1 MRCLYLAAVFLLLVC
16 ISSPLLAQSANIS
29 GQVVDPQGAAVK
41 ASAITL
47 SNTDTHVKLTTVS
60 DSNGAFI
67 LPPVAPGNYQVTVKA
82 PGFATWSDSTVKVEV
97 GEQKQ
102 LKVVLAVGSA
112 NETVQVNSAP
122 SELRTTDS
130 DRSTVVESSLVAN
143 IPLDI
148 RNPLQLI
155 NASPGVTQSDA
166 QTAGQNFSSESTT
179 NTFRINGGK
188 SGESDI
194 LIDGAT
200 DTVGYDAHGAGGIP
214 GLDAVQEFRVYTT
227 AYSPEFGR
235 TSGGIVSYGIRSGT
249 NRFHGQAW
257 EYFRDSV
264 FNANGYNANAAG
276 QARPSFTRNQF
287 GFLIGGPVIIP
298 KVYDGRKRTFFFGT
312 YEGLRDNYVAAGGF
326 EATVP
331 TALERQGDFSHTLNA
346 NGTQLVIYDPST
358 TAQQPGGSTACTTS
372 PVTASQTVYCRQ
384 QFSYN
389 GRANVIDPSRINQVG
404 LNLLNLYPLPNQP
417 GLGGSD
423 ENNYFSNAPSS
434 DTNNSFDIRIDH
446 QFSEKQ
452 SIFGHFDEFNNYV
465 YYPNVYGNNQT
476 PNFAN
481 NHIPGYNFAINHSW
495 VFSPSL
501 IFQHEISWA
510 RFQSTRSSVDP
521 LGTARFGFPDS
532 AAPGVTAT
540 FTPQVEAVAN
550 QLSEIGNS
558 EPFERNPASV
568 WQYAASFTW
577 IKGTHTFKFGTDLRR
592 YPQQLWDPQLMTV
605 APSKSFTGG
614 PNASSPAG
622 TSGDA
627 VAELLLGQAVVTSG
641 YAPKVNFAHQYYAAY
656 VEDTAKVTPRLT
668 VTLGL
673 RYSYEASEVAVNNEL
688 TFLDTTSPSPIAGF
702 VPSISNLAGGV
713 GVPGQNGLSGSL
725 QVPGKVHFDP
735 RFGISYQLDKDTVF
749 HGGFGIFYHPTASWN
764 PSPPAYGYT
773 RTTASIDAEP
783 NGVNP
788 LYNLSNPFPNG
799 LPTPYGNAT
808 GLGIEL
814 GQSIAG
820 DLRKQSVPYQENWSV
835 DVQRSLPMRF
845 VMTATY
851 ASSTGVRLLGALQ
864 LNQLSDAALAQGT
877 ALNKVVSNPFYGV
890 INDSSSILSKSTV
903 QAGYLLRPH
912 SQFQNFTAYN
922 IGWGHSNY
930 EAAQLTL
937 EHRLNNGLAVLL
949 GYTYSKAI
957 DDIGENGAVAS
968 VQDNG
973 CLRCERSVS
982 DQNQTHVLRLSTL
995 YELPFGP
1002 QKSFLNHGPLSYLA
1016 GGWEFGAI
1024 YDFNTGQPVGLT
1036 SPIQS
1041 SSLNGGSNTTT
1052 TIGSSPVTQTT
1063 TNQMR
1068 PTLVSGVDYKQKLTN
1083 SATGQRSF
1091 FNPNAFT
1098 ETGTYAFGNAPRFL
1112 PGVNLPSFSELDA
1125 LLEKRTKINERMSA
1139 TFRVELLNAFNSVV
1153 FSGPATDVSNRSTFG
1168 YAPRLQSNTPRE
1180 MQLSGRFFF

>member
-1 MRCLYLAAVFLLLVC
+1 MLRRYFPAVFSLLVC
-16 ISSPLLAQSANIS
+16 VSSPLFAQSANIS
-29 GQVVDPQGAAVK
+29 GQALDPQGAAVRG
-41 ASAITL
+41 ASVTL
-47 SNTDTHVKLTTVS
+47 LNTGTHVTVTTTS
-60 DSNGAFI
+60 DSNGLFL
-67 LPPVAPGNYQVTVKA
+67 LPPVAPGNYRATA
-82 PGFATWSDSTVKVEV
+82 AASGFATWTDAAVKVEV

-102 LKVVLAVGSA
+102 IRVQFSIGSA

-122 SELRTTDS
+122 PELRTNDS

-179 NTFRINGGK
+179 NTFRINGAK

-200 DTVGYDAHGAGGIP
+200 DTVSYDSHGAGGIP

-249 NRFHGQAW
+249 NEVHGEAW

-264 FNANGYNANAAG
+264 FNANGYNANAAR

-287 GFLIGGPVIIP
+287 GGLIGGPVVIP
-298 KVYDGRKRTFFFGT
+298 KVYDGRNKTFFFVT

-331 TALERQGDFSHTLNA
+331 TALERQGDFSQTQNA
-346 NGTQLVIYDPST
+346 DGSQLVIYDPGSAT
-358 TAQQPGGSTACTTS
+358 LQPVGSTACTST
-372 PVTASQTVYCRQ
+372 PVTSGQTVYCRKQ
-384 QFSYN
+384 VSYN
-389 GRANVIDPSRINQVG
+389 GRANVFDPSRINPVG
-404 LNLLNLYPLPNQP
+404 LNLLNLYPLPNQT

-446 QFSEKQ
+446 QFSSKQ
-452 SIFGHFDEFNNYV
+452 SVFGHFDDFNNYV

-476 PNFAN
+476 PNYAN
-481 NHIPGYNFAINHSW
+481 NHIPGYNFVISHSW
-495 VFSPSL
+495 AISPRL
-501 IFQHEISWA
+501 IFQHQISWA

-521 LGTARFGFPDS
+521 LGTARFGFPAS
-532 AAPGVTAT
+532 AAPGITAT
-540 FTPQVEAVAN
+540 FTPQVEAVTN

-577 IKGTHTFKFGTDLRR
+577 VKGIHTLKFGTDLRR
-592 YPQQLWDPQLMTV
+592 YPTQLWDPQLMTV
-605 APSKSFTGG
+605 APSRSFTGG

-656 VEDTAKVTPRLT
+656 AEDTAKLTSKLT

-673 RYSYEASEVAVNNEL
+673 RYSYEASEVSVNNEL
-688 TFLDTTSPSPIAGF
+688 TFLDTSSPSPIAAS
-702 VPSISNLAGGV
+702 VPSLNLTGGV
-713 GVPGQNGLSGSL
+713 GVPGQNGQSISL
-725 QVPGKVHFDP
+725 QVPGKLHFDP
-735 RFGISYQLDKDTVF
+735 RFGVSYQIDKDTVF
-749 HGGFGIFYHPTASWN
+749 HGGFGVFYHPNASWN

-773 RTTASIDAEP
+773 RTTASIDAAP
-783 NGVNP
+783 DGVTP
-788 LYNLSNPFPNG
+788 LYNLSNPFPGG
-799 LPTPYGNAT
+799 LPTPYGNAA

-820 DLRKQSVPYQENWSV
+820 DLRKQSIAYQENWSA
-835 DVQRSLPMRF
+835 DIQRALPMRF
-845 VMTATY
+845 VVTATY
-851 ASSTGVRLLGALQ
+851 AGSTGVRLLGALQ
-864 LNQLSDAALAQGT
+864 LNQLSDAALSQGT
-877 ALNKVVSNPFYGV
+877 ALNKVVQNPFYGV
-890 INDSSSILSKSTV
+890 ITDPSSILSKSTV

-912 SQFQNFTAYN
+912 PQFQNFEAYN
-922 IGWGHSNY
+922 AGWGHSNY
-930 EAAQLTL
+930 QAAQLTL
-937 EHRLNNGLAVLL
+937 EHRLDNGLSLLL

-957 DDIGENGAVAS
+957 DDISENGTYAS

-973 CLRCERSVS
+973 CLHCERSVS
-982 DQNQTHVLRLSTL
+982 AQNQTHVLRLSSL

-1002 QKSFLNHGPLSYLA
+1002 TKSFLNRGVGSYLA
-1016 GGWEFGAI
+1016 GGWEFGVI
-1024 YDFNTGQPVGLT
+1024 YDLNTGQPVGLT
-1036 SPIQS
+1036 SPIQPA
-1041 SSLNGGSNTTT
+1041 SLNGGLNVAT
-1052 TIGSSPVTQTT
+1052 TIGSSPASITT
-1063 TNQMR
+1063 TSQMR
-1068 PTLVSGVDYKQKLTN
+1068 PTVVPGVDYKQKV
-1083 SATGQRSF
+1083 SSPSSGQLSF
-1091 FNPNAFT
+1091 FNPAAFA

-1112 PGVNLPSFSELDA
+1112 SGVNQPSFSELDA
-1125 LLEKRTKINERMSA
+1125 LLEKRTKINERMSWS
-1139 TFRVELLNAFNSVV
+1139 FRVELLNAFNSVV
-1153 FSGPATDVSNRSTFG
+1153 FSGPATDVSNPSTFG
-1168 YAPRLQSNTPRE
+1168 FAPKLQSNNPRE